1 MPKVASC
8 IMLDKEGKILILK
21 RSKKVKSYKEMWGV
35 VAGYIEKDEKPID
48 TAIKEIKE
56 EIGFNESNY
65 RLVKSL
71 DPVRLI
77 DYYEGKKFDWQI
89 YPFLFIIEKKD
100 KINIDWEHLE
110 YRWVR
115 PSELKNYRTVPH
127 LRKIVLKII
136 Q

>member
-8 IMLDKEGKILILK
+8 IMLDKDGKILILK

-56 EIGFNESNY
+56 EIGLNESNY
-65 RLVKSL
+65 SLIKSL
-71 DPVRLI
+71 DPVKLM
-77 DYYEGKKFDWQI
+77 DYYEGEKYDWQI
-89 YPFLFIIEKKD
+89 YPFLFKIEKKD

-115 PSELKNYRTVPH
+115 PSELKNYKTVPH
-127 LRKIVLKII
+127 LKEIVLKII